1 MTSAVEVEILGQK
14 LSVTSDDGEEHL
26 RHVAAYVDEKMRAI
40 GGPEKT
46 ISPYTRAVLVALN
59 IASECQKLRE
69 THDEVDRVVGR
80 ITELLNETP
89 ATADGEE
96 ISGRA

>member
-1 MTSAVEVEILGQK
+1 MTSPVDVEILGQK
-14 LSVTSDDGEEHL
+14 FSVTSDDGADHL

-40 GGPEKT
+40 GGPERS

-69 THDEVDRVVGR
+69 AHDEVDRVVGR
-80 ITELLNETP
+80 ITELLDEAPPT
-89 ATADGEE
+89 TDGEE